1 MSNVLKVIIGLVI
14 LGAVIGGGFYW
25 YATRPTKAPSEL
37 VVPNQPTTPD
47 TQEPTDTPDTTASS
61 TTAGVY
67 QIDSSKSTATFTL
80 GEMLRGSPKTVIGT
94 TDQVSG
100 SLNVDRN
107 NLAAATASS
116 IRINARTFKTD
127 DENRNRAIQRLI
139 LKTEDDANEYIVWT
153 PTGLQDMPAKAELNV
168 PFSFTMVGTLT
179 IAGVTKEQTFRG
191 TATFTSENSVTG
203 SAEATVNRSDYK
215 LVIPNIPFV
224 ADVDEQVKLKIE
236 LTANR

>member
-1 MSNVLKVIIGLVI
+1 MSKMLKVVIGLVI

-25 YATRPTKAPSEL
+25 YATRPTKAPSEI
-37 VVPNQPTTPD
+37 VTPNQPTTPD
-47 TQEPTDTPDTTASS
+47 TQQPTETPDAMASS

-80 GEMLRGSPKTVIGT
+80 GEMLRGSPKVVVGT

-107 NLAAATASS
+107 NLAAATASA

-153 PTGLQDMPAKAELNV
+153 PTGVMDMPAKIGLNES
-168 PFSFTMVGTLT
+168 FSFTMVGTLT
-179 IAGVTKEQTFRG
+179 IAGVTHEETFGG
-191 TATFTSENSVTG
+191 TARFTSENVLVG
-203 SAEATVNRSDYK
+203 SAEAIVNRADYN
-215 LVIPNIPFV
+215 LVIPSIPFV

>member
-1 MSNVLKVIIGLVI
+1 MSNVLKVIIGLVV
-14 LGAVIGGGFYW
+14 LGAVVGGGFYW
-25 YATRPTKAPSEL
+25 YATRPTKAPSEV

-47 TQEPTDTPDTTASS
+47 TQTPTTTPDTTAP
-61 TTAGVY
+61 AVEGMY

-80 GEMLRGSPKTVIGT
+80 GEMLRGAPKVVVGT

-107 NLAAATASS
+107 NLAAATASA

-168 PFSFTMVGTLT
+168 PFTFTMVGTLT

-203 SAEATVNRSDYK
+203 SAEATVNRADYN
-215 LVIPNIPFV
+215 LVIPSIPFV